1 MMVSHPKEN
10 NMQLT
15 FLEAEVPLTKAYEKK
30 LDGSYVGG
38 AYPGVTNFTSH
49 VEQIS
54 GPKAFADA
62 LEKHSKAGHCL
73 LTNSLTR
80 PIVKESRRKLSDKEE
95 LRQWILLDIDGIEGV
110 ASAEDFITK
119 CLPQQFHNT
128 SYILQHSPSSGIKP
142 GVRVHVFFLLEDEVD
157 VTSVS
162 AWLKYAN
169 LETQQLSD
177 QITLSKNAMALS
189 LKLDW
194 VANNNGRIVYITP
207 PECKNF
213 DDPVTKRIELI
224 EKKYDRLSF
233 NFTSIGTSQMRAKY
247 RDKLGDLRTAVGL
260 PVSRKAEYYVDK
272 GHFEAVADALVE
284 PARVT
289 SYEADNERFMRCN
302 IDGGDSFAYYY
313 HRNNPVYLHNFK
325 GEPSVKLRLLDPVFY
340 DRVAKPDMEA
350 IQATQDRPF
359 VFRDAPTDKYY
370 VGMRNGDEI
379 IEQPHIV
386 GSRDKI
392 EDYFVLK
399 GNTSPPANIETW
411 FKVFDPTKIS
421 QWVEDDATFNTW
433 RPTEYQKNPMH
444 RTSIPPV
451 IDKVLRSVTGDDD
464 DTYVH
469 FINWLAYIF
478 QNRTKTGTAWVL
490 HGVPGTGKG
499 LLVSKILRPLFGS
512 DYTAQKQITDLV
524 DRFNGWMEQCIIVNI
539 DEANSADAGYE
550 GRNIVSRLK
559 NWITEPTMSIRHM
572 QSTARDMRSY
582 INFIFTTNDFGVL
595 PIQDGDRRFN
605 VAPRQTE
612 KLQITAEE
620 VNAIEGELM
629 HFAGFLAQTKV
640 DKNAAHTPLDNSA
653 KTELKIAAESSID
666 SFFRALNEGNLE
678 FFIEGQDEDSRE
690 YDSVQQYK
698 QAVQRWMDELKKNPG
713 EPVLVYP
720 DEARHAHIVLCR
732 DKGMKA
738 GQFKSMC
745 AKRGFPIQRLRED
758 DRRVYGW
765 RIDWNLDDDVKRL
778 HKMHLTPVRTPE
790 EIEAKIIDEVNGD
803 KNG

>member
-1 MMVSHPKEN
+1 
-10 NMQLT
+10 MQLT

-54 GPKAFADA
+54 GPQEFCDA
-62 LEKHSKAGHCL
+62 LKKHAEPGHCL
-73 LTNSLTR
+73 LTNSLAR

-95 LRQWILLDIDGIEGV
+95 PRQWILLDVDGIEGIV
-110 ASAEDFITK
+110 SAEDFIAK
-119 CLPQQFHNT
+119 CLPQQFQQT

-142 GVRVHVFFLLEDEVD
+142 GVRAHLFFMLEDSVD

-162 AWLKYAN
+162 AWLKFAN
-169 LETQQLSD
+169 LETQSLSD
-177 QITLSKNAMALS
+177 QITLSKNSMALS

-207 PECKNF
+207 PECTNF
-213 DDPVTKRIELI
+213 DDPVTERISLVT
-224 EKKYDRLSF
+224 KKYDRLSF
-233 NFTSIGTSQMRAKY
+233 NFAAIGSSQMRAKY
-247 RDKLGDLRTAVGL
+247 RDKLGELRGLAGL
-260 PVSRKAEYYVDK
+260 PVSRKAEYYIDK
-272 GHFEAVADALVE
+272 GHYEIVADALVE

-302 IDGGDSFAYYY
+302 LDGGDSFAYYY
-313 HRNNPVYLHNFK
+313 HRHNPVYLHNFK
-325 GEPSVKLRLLDPVFY
+325 GEPSVKLKLLDPEFY
-340 DRVAKPDMEA
+340 DRVAKPDYEA

-370 VGMRNGDEI
+370 VGIRNGDQI
-379 IEQPHIV
+379 IEQPHVV

-399 GNTSPPANIETW
+399 GQTSPPANIETW
-411 FKVFDPTKIS
+411 FKIFDPTKIS

-433 RPTEYQKNPMH
+433 RPTEYQLNPMK
-444 RTSIPPV
+444 RTSVPPV
-451 IDKVLRSVTGDDD
+451 IDKVLKSVTGSDQE
-464 DTYVH
+464 TYDH
-469 FINWLAYIF
+469 FMNWMAYIF

-499 LLVSKILRPLFGS
+499 LLFSKILRPLFGY
-512 DYTAQKQITDLV
+512 DYTAQKQIGDLV
-524 DRFNGWMEQCIIVNI
+524 DRFNGWMEQCIIVNV

-550 GRNIVSRLK
+550 GKNIVSRLK

-572 QSTARDMRSY
+572 QATARDMRSF
-582 INFIFTTNDFGVL
+582 INFIFTTNDFGIL

-605 VAPRQTE
+605 VAPRQLK
-612 KLQITAEE
+612 KLEITTEE
-620 VNAIEGELM
+620 VDAIDGELM
-629 HFAGFLAQTKV
+629 HFAGYLAQYKV
-640 DKNAAHTPLDNSA
+640 NKAAAHTPLDNTA

-666 SFFRALNEGNLE
+666 SFFRALQEGDLE
-678 FFIEGQDEDSRE
+678 YFIEGMDEDSRE
-690 YDSVQQYK
+690 YESLNQYK
-698 QAVQRWMDELKKNPG
+698 MSVQRWMDDLKKYPD
-713 EPVLVYP
+713 EPVIVYP

-745 AKRGFPIQRLRED
+745 AKRGFPIQRLRDGE
-758 DRRVYGW
+758 RRITGW
-765 RIDWNLDDDVKRL
+765 RIAWNLSDEAKVQN
-778 HKMHLTPVRTPE
+778 KMHLTPVPTTE
-790 EIEAKIIDEVNGD
+790 ELEAKVRAEVNGD
-803 KNG
+803 KDA

>member
-1 MMVSHPKEN
+1 
-10 NMQLT
+10 MQLT

-49 VEQIS
+49 VEQINS
-54 GPKAFADA
+54 PQEFCDA
-62 LEKHSKAGHCL
+62 LKKHAKSGHCL

-80 PIVKESRRKLSDKEE
+80 PIRNESRRKLSDKEE
-95 LRQWILLDIDGIEGV
+95 PRKWILLDIDGIEGIT
-110 ASAEDFITK
+110 SAEDFIVK

-128 SYILQHSPSSGIKP
+128 SYILQHSPSSGVKP
-142 GVRVHVFFLLEDEVD
+142 GVRVHLFFMLEDEVD

-162 AWLKYAN
+162 AWLKFAN

-177 QITLSKNAMALS
+177 QITLSKNSMALS

-207 PECKNF
+207 PECSNF
-213 DDPVTKRIELI
+213 DDPISERIEFVS
-224 EKKYDRLSF
+224 KKYDTLSF
-233 NFTSIGTSQMRAKY
+233 NFAAIGTSQMRAKY
-247 RDKLGDLRTAVGL
+247 RDKLGALRQAAGL

-272 GHFEAVADALVE
+272 GHYEVVADALVE
-284 PARVT
+284 PARIT

-302 IDGGDSFAYYY
+302 IDGGDSYAYYY
-313 HRNNPVYLHNFK
+313 HRHNPVYLHNFK
-325 GEPSVKLRLLDPVFY
+325 GEPSVKLKLLDPEFY
-340 DRVAKPDMEA
+340 DRVAKPDFEA

-379 IEQPHIV
+379 IEQPHVV

-399 GNTSPPANIETW
+399 GQTSPPANIETW
-411 FKVFDPTKIS
+411 FKVFDPTKVS

-433 RPTEYQKNPMH
+433 RPTDYQKNPMH
-444 RTSIPPV
+444 RTSVPPV
-451 IDKVLRSVTGDDD
+451 IDKILESVTGSDKE
-464 DTYVH
+464 TYNH
-469 FINWLAYIF
+469 FMNWLAYIF

-499 LLVSKILRPLFGS
+499 LLFSKILRPLFGY
-512 DYTAQKQITDLV
+512 DYTAQKQIGDLV

-539 DEANSADAGYE
+539 DEANSVDAGYE
-550 GRNIVSRLK
+550 GKNIVSRLK

-572 QSTARDMRSY
+572 QATARDQDSY

-605 VAPRQTE
+605 VAPRQLH
-612 KLQITAEE
+612 KLVITAEE
-620 VNAIEGELM
+620 VAEIERELM
-629 HFAGFLAQTKV
+629 HFAGYLAQYEV
-640 DKNAAHTPLDNSA
+640 SRAAVHTPLDNNA

-666 SFFRALNEGNLE
+666 SFFRALQEGDLE
-678 FFIEGQDEDSRE
+678 YFIEGQDEDTKE
-690 YDSVQQYK
+690 YESLNQYK
-698 QAVQRWMDELKKNPG
+698 TAVQRWLECVKKDE
-713 EPVLVYP
+713 ECIVFP

-745 AKRGFPIQRLRED
+745 AKRGFPIQRLRESE
-758 DRRVYGW
+758 RRVMGW
-765 RIDWNLDDDVKRL
+765 RIGWNLSEEAKVEN
-778 HKMHLTPVRTPE
+778 KMHLKAVPTTE
-790 EIEAKIIDEVNGD
+790 ELEAKIQAEVNGD
-803 KNG
+803 FNE